1 MFAWRLKI
9 REARTALNDG
19 RPEEASRILQ
29 HESVRDFLPAKRLSH
44 EVARHLVDRA
54 QQRMHQGDSL
64 ASWNDLQQ
72 AARLG
77 GCDQQVAQ
85 LQQDQTDHG
94 LQRIRSLLT
103 RGETKL
109 AAQQIAKLEQR
120 HLGGNERR
128 SWKQIVHLISRSKE
142 LSDQGKSEAADMLER
157 AIHLLP
163 NPQDELADLLTA
175 KKAKIE
181 QQQRQLRE
189 LSARLH
195 EVLSTEAWTE
205 VLKIAEAVLELAP
218 QHTAAKQARSR
229 AWNAVGMKVT
239 QVYRPKRV
247 QQLANSLTST
257 RGWASSAEVDT
268 KAMKPDAGK
277 RIVTWI
283 DGVGGYLICLGDEVV
298 LGQPAGG
305 GGADIPILADL
316 SRRHASIRREGEAYV
331 LTPIH
336 RVSIDGVELKGPQ
349 VLRDGVLIELGDSV
363 RLRFRKPHALSGT
376 AVLSL
381 ESHHKTDP
389 AVDGIV
395 LMSESC
401 VLGSQPQS
409 HIPCRGW
416 TDDVVLFRRD
426 DQLQFRTAAAVE
438 VDGAAA
444 SGGTATGGGVIAD
457 RTCINGETFSLSFE
471 EV

>member
-1 MFAWRLKI
+1 M
-9 REARTALNDG
+9 ALNDG

-44 EVARHLVDRA
+44 EVAKHLVDRA
-54 QQRMHQGDSL
+54 QQRMHQGDSM

-77 GCDQQVAQ
+77 GCDQQVAALRQ
-85 LQQDQTDHG
+85 AQTDHG
-94 LQRIRSLLT
+94 LQRIRSLLV

-109 AAQQIAKLEQR
+109 AAQQITKLEQR

-142 LSDQGKSEAADMLER
+142 LSDQGKPEASDMLER

-163 NPQDELADLLTA
+163 TPQDELADMIATR
-175 KKAKIE
+175 KSKIE

-189 LSARLH
+189 LSTRLH

-205 VLKIAEAVLELAP
+205 VLKTAEAMLELAP

-229 AWNAVGMKVT
+229 AWDAVGMKVT

-257 RGWASSAEVDT
+257 RGWASAAEVDT
-268 KAMKPDAGK
+268 KAMNRHLANKRAGK

-283 DGVGGYLICLGDEVV
+283 DGVGGYLICLGEEVV

-349 VLRDGVLIELGDSV
+349 VLRDGALIELGDSV

-444 SGGTATGGGVIAD
+444 SGGTAAGGGVIAD